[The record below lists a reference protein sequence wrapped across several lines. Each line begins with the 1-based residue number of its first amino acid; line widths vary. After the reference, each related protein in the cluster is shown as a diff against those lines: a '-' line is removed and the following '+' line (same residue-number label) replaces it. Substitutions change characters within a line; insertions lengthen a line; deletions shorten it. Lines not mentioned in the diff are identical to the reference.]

1 MSATTI
7 QLLQQHHRRRRGTT
21 LVWALAAALL
31 AVLSQ
36 GAASLGWWQAG
47 PVAGVAF
54 AALSVLLLAVWWRRA
69 RRLTREAIARRLDHE
84 WQLSARLESSQ
95 ELSSRDTPLA
105 RAIQA
110 DAANRLGDH
119 RAEPAPWWHGGLAVA
134 LLALLLGV
142 VELGFVGW
150 RLLASPPSVEQ
161 PAELP
166 PDISASIEWRKPDSE
181 IKAGAIEEIPLV
193 AAATTA
199 TGFTTITL
207 EVSVNGQPALSRPLD
222 AATIGS
228 LTAPGAADLG
238 LPLYL
243 DEVGAQPFDIVAYH
257 LRAQRKTPAPTPVV
271 TSPLQFI
278 QVRPVRDDVEIIK
291 PPPGA
296 AGEKL
301 FELSRLVGA
310 LKAAQLALLKQNFL
324 LAHAP
329 LERTDPVW
337 LEENARVAAG
347 QGTFTDKVV
356 EARDFAINEGL
367 PALVVENFGRII
379 PLSREAAALIAQPD
393 NEAAVPPQSTCL
405 ALVTEIEKLIRKI
418 VLLTDAKDGKP
429 KPLPKNPDPFKDE
442 QRFELPPRAATGAGE
457 LEQLQKEQQEQT
469 EKNEQAPD
477 GSAQQKE
484 AAQKQAELAD
494 KLERLARAQKL
505 AQDAAELARQ
515 AAADAQKAAEQLKQ
529 NDGAAAR
536 SPAAAAAQ
544 ALDAAVKAQEKAG
557 REAALAQLDAARRA
571 MNEAARI
578 EDNAARAAAL
588 DAVAEQLRREAV
600 AQQETGSATAAKQL
614 ADAAREAQK
623 AADAARR
630 GADRKPAPGGS
641 KPGGPKPGS
650 ESGDQTGSKPG
661 SQDGSAPG
669 DQPGENHGSRPAPQG
684 PALAPDPK
692 GTQLTPHPEGD
703 RLAPA
708 PDGPKP
714 DSSGTPSP
722 APGPGR
728 EEGKDQT
735 PGNGPGEGPGQG
747 AGQGSG
753 STPGT
758 SKQGLRPDPDGTQS
772 SSLPDPTGQNTSG
785 GSGTGDHSGQRIALT
800 PLENAADAAAS
811 AEIALAGYRDSLEK
825 ALRRL
830 QTVAPDEGA
839 GEGPGT
845 GNDSPTPAT
854 TSGNGSGNGTVEARA
869 LENVR
874 LAAQTAAKLLNSHE
888 ADGLRRKIEEDLRPF
903 DADGNVVMPPDLI
916 AAIDRLRLLLAAA
929 LGTDRRDETVRRF
942 NPDDIPP
949 GYRGAV
955 EKYFENLSR
964 NPAH

>member
-1 MSATTI
+1 MSTPTLR
-7 QLLQQHHRRRRGTT
+7 LLQQHHRRRRGTT

-31 AVLSQ
+31 AVLGP
-36 GAASLGWWQAG
+36 GAASLGWWHDGHIAG
-47 PVAGVAF
+47 GAF
-54 AALSVLLLAVWWRRA
+54 AALSVLLIAVWWRRA

-95 ELSSRDTPLA
+95 ELSARNTPLA

-110 DAANRLGDH
+110 DAAGRLANH
-119 RAEPAPWWHGGLAVA
+119 RAQPAPWWHGGLALVV
-134 LLALLLGV
+134 LALLLGF
-142 VELGFVGW
+142 VELGFFGW
-150 RLLASPPSVEQ
+150 RLLATPPSVEQ

-166 PDISASIEWRKPDSE
+166 PDISASIDWRKPDSE
-181 IKAGAIEEIPLV
+181 IKANAIEEIPLV
-193 AAATTA
+193 ATATTA
-199 TGFTTITL
+199 TGFTAITL
-207 EVSVNGQPALSRPLD
+207 EVSVNGSPTLARPLD

-228 LTAPGAADLG
+228 LTAPGSADLG

-243 DEVGAQPFDIVAYH
+243 DEVGAQPFDIVSYH
-257 LRAQRKTPAPTPVV
+257 LRAERRTPRPTPVV

-278 QVRPVRDDVEIIK
+278 QIRPARDDIEIVK
-291 PPPGA
+291 PPPGMG
-296 AGEKL
+296 GEKL
-301 FELSRLVGA
+301 FELSKLVGA

-324 LAHAP
+324 LAHAQ

-337 LEENARVAAG
+337 VEENTRVAAD
-347 QGTFTDKVV
+347 QGVFTDKVV

-367 PALVVENFGRII
+367 PALVVENFGQII
-379 PLSREAAALIAQPD
+379 PLSREAAGLIAKPD
-393 NEAAVPPQSTCL
+393 NEAAVPLQGRCL
-405 ALVTEIEKLIRKI
+405 ALITEIEKLIQKI
-418 VLLTDAKDGKP
+418 FLLTDAKDGKP
-429 KPLPKNPDPFKDE
+429 VPKNPDPFKDD
-442 QRFELPPRAATGAGE
+442 QRFELPPRASTAAGE

-477 GSAQQKE
+477 GTAQQKT
-484 AAQKQAELAD
+484 AAQKQADLARQ
-494 KLERLARAQKL
+494 LEQLARAQKL
-505 AQDAAELARQ
+505 AKEAADLAKQ
-515 AAADAQKAAEQLKQ
+515 AAADAQRAAEQLKQ

-536 SPAAAAAQ
+536 SPSAAAAQ
-544 ALDAAVKAQEKAG
+544 SLDAAVKAQEKAG

-630 GADRKPAPGGS
+630 GADRKPAPDGS

-650 ESGDQTGSKPG
+650 ESGDRSGSEPG

-669 DQPGENHGSRPAPQG
+669 DQPGDNRGPRPDPQG
-684 PALAPDPK
+684 SGLAPDPQ
-692 GTQLTPHPEGD
+692 GNQLTPDAEGD
-703 RLAPA
+703 RLAPSPA
-708 PDGPKP
+708 GKQP
-714 DSSGTPSP
+714 DSNGAP
-722 APGPGR
+722 AP
-728 EEGKDQT
+728 
-735 PGNGPGEGPGQG
+735 
-747 AGQGSG
+747 GQGSG
-753 STPGT
+753 QGEGEGAGSEPGT
-758 SKQGLRPDPDGTQS
+758 TPRGVRPDAAGPRSATRPDPA
-772 SSLPDPTGQNTSG
+772 GQDRSG
-785 GSGTGDHSGQRIALT
+785 GSGTGNHPGQGITLT

-811 AEIALAGYRDSLEK
+811 AEIALTGYRDSLEK

-830 QTVAPDEGA
+830 QVAVPGEGA
-839 GEGPGT
+839 GEGEGEGP
-845 GNDSPTPAT
+845 
-854 TSGNGSGNGTVEARA
+854 GNGSGTSTTVPGGSSGNGTAEARA

-874 LAAQTAAKLLNSHE
+874 LAAQTAARLLNSDE
-888 ADGLRRKIEEDLRPF
+888 ATGLRRKIEEDLRRF
-903 DADGNVVMPPDLI
+903 DANGNVVVPPDLT
-916 AAIDRLRLLLAAA
+916 AAIEQLRLLLAAA
-929 LGTDRRDETVRRF
+929 IGTDRRDETVRRF